1 MPSGHDFNRAK
12 HTFIP
17 LSTFHFELFESTL
30 EGVIKIAIYRFTV
43 NGISLLNYLAEDGI
57 KWTRFDVEAPDTG
70 RTLDGVMH
78 RRRVASKVRLDITCR
93 PLKDAEAMAVLS
105 AIKPEFVTV
114 RYIDPQDGSV
124 TRTMYSNNI
133 PTICATVN
141 PDGTAFWKGL
151 SFPLIER

>member
-1 MPSGHDFNRAK
+1 MAQSHVNNRISPRLPRDTGHDVVWARRRYSA
-12 HTFIP
+12 
-17 LSTFHFELFESTL
+17 
-30 EGVIKIAIYRFTV
+30 IAVYRFTI
-43 NGISLLNYLAEDGI
+43 NGVSLLNYLAEDGI

-78 RRRVASKVRLDITCR
+78 RGRVASKVRLDITCR
-93 PLKDAEAMAVLS
+93 PLKSAEAMAVLS

-141 PDGTAFWKGL
+141 PDGTAIWKGL
-151 SFPLIER
+151 TFPLIER

>member
-1 MPSGHDFNRAK
+1 MA
-12 HTFIP
+12 T
-17 LSTFHFELFESTL
+17 
-30 EGVIKIAIYRFTV
+30 YRFTV
-43 NGISLLNYLAEDGI
+43 NGVSLLNYLAEDGI

-78 RRRVASKVRLDITCR
+78 RGRVATKVRLDVTCR
-93 PLKDAEAMAVLS
+93 PLTSAEASVVLR
-105 AIKPEFVTV
+105 AILPEYVTV

-141 PDGTAFWKGL
+141 PDGTAIWKGL
-151 SFPLIER
+151 TFPLIER

>member
-1 MPSGHDFNRAK
+1 M
-12 HTFIP
+12 I
-17 LSTFHFELFESTL
+17 E
-30 EGVIKIAIYRFTV
+30 IATYRFTI
-43 NGISLLNYLAEDGI
+43 NGVSLLSYLAEDGI

-78 RRRVASKVRLDITCR
+78 RGRVASKVRLDITCR
-93 PLKDAEAMAVLS
+93 PLKSAEAMAVLS

-114 RYIDPQDGSV
+114 RYIDPQDGSA

-141 PDGTAFWKGL
+141 PDGTAIWKGL
-151 SFPLIER
+151 TFPLIER